1 MTIYHL
7 HIPRTSGVYVR
18 NLLLEKHASDSVV
31 AGHYRTLS
39 NLDFSEAKAISG
51 HYGLSPCPFAS
62 KIFTIVRNPNDLT
75 FSYIK
80 YLSLFDGP
88 DSFTEEHLKRYLYED
103 DLRDSVTNVLSKF
116 LSLELDMD
124 SYNKNIHDL
133 LYMANKSWCLQ
144 GAGYSVKTAME
155 SVYRHKIKIFNYE
168 SESLHRDLA
177 DFVEIPIERFPS
189 GKINSSPKDKSD
201 LYSKYYNEIAEANK
215 IDTSLYERLINA

>member
-7 HIPRTSGVYVR
+7 HIPRTSGVYIR
-18 NLLLEKHASDSVV
+18 NLLLEKHALDNVV

-39 NLDFSEAKAISG
+39 NLEFSKAKAISG
-51 HYGLSPCPFAS
+51 HYGLSPCSFAS
-62 KIFTIVRNPNDLT
+62 KIFTIIRNPNDLT

-88 DSFTEEHLKRYLYED
+88 ESFTEDHLKKYLYEE

-133 LYMANKSWCLQ
+133 LHMANRSWYLQ
-144 GAGYSVKTAME
+144 DIDYSVE
-155 SVYRHKIKIFNYE
+155 SAIQSVDRHSIKIFKYE
-168 SESLHRDLA
+168 SELLHRDLA
-177 DFVEIPIERFPS
+177 EFIEVPIERFPLA
-189 GKINSSPKDKSD
+189 KINASPRDESD
-201 LYSKYYNEIAEANK
+201 LYSKYYNEISEANR
-215 IDTSLYERLINA
+215 IDTLLYERLTNA

>member
-7 HIPRTSGVYVR
+7 HIPRTSGVYIR

-39 NLDFSEAKAISG
+39 NSDFSEARAISG
-51 HYGLSPCPFAS
+51 HYGLSPCSFAS

-88 DSFTEEHLKRYLYED
+88 NSFTEDHLKRYLHQE

-116 LSLELDMD
+116 LSLKLDMD
-124 SYNKNIHDL
+124 AYNKNIHNL
-133 LYMANKSWCLQ
+133 LHMANRSWYLQ
-144 GAGYSVKTAME
+144 SSEYSVEVAIN
-155 SVYRHKIKIFNYE
+155 SIDRHNIKIFNYE

-177 DFVEIPIERFPS
+177 DFIEIPIEKFPS
-189 GKINSSPKDKSD
+189 GKINSSPVDKSD

-215 IDTSLYERLINA
+215 IDTLLYERLINA